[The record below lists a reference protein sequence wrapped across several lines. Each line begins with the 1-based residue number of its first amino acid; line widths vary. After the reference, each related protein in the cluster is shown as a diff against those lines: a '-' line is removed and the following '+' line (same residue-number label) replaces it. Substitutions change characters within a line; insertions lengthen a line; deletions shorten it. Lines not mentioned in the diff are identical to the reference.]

1 MEWSTSMT
9 EKVIEIKGL
18 EMHFGGVKALRG
30 VDMQIPRGK
39 VTAIIGDNGAGKSTL
54 IKCISGIYQPTH
66 GEILINGKSVEIT
79 SPISARNQGIET
91 VYQDLAVIDTLTVT
105 ENLYLS
111 REIRKGIWPIKL
123 LDKKKMLV
131 GAAEMME
138 RIGNTTTRLNNE
150 IGYMSG
156 GQRQAVAI
164 SRAVGWGAKV
174 IIFDEP
180 TAALG
185 VKESAEVALLIS
197 RLKAQGITVI
207 IISHNFEEVLTL
219 ADLVWVMRQG
229 KAIASR
235 EASEVSGRDLVALLT
250 GAEAAQ

>member
-1 MEWSTSMT
+1 MT
-9 EKVIEIKGL
+9 ENVIEIKGL

-54 IKCISGIYQPTH
+54 IKCLSGIYQPTH
-66 GEILINGKSVEIT
+66 GEIFINGETAQVS
-79 SPISARNQGIET
+79 SPIAARNLGIET
-91 VYQDLAVIDTLTVT
+91 VYQDLAVLDTLTVT

-111 REIRKGIWPIKL
+111 REIRRGIWPFQL
-123 LDKKKMLV
+123 LNRKKMLL
-131 GAAEMME
+131 GAGEMME
-138 RIGNTTTRLNNE
+138 RVGNTTIRLNNE

-164 SRAVGWGAKV
+164 SRAVGWGAQV

-185 VKESAEVALLIS
+185 VKESAEVAHLIE
-197 RLKAQGITVI
+197 RLKTQGITVI

-235 EASEVSGRDLVALLT
+235 KASEVSGRDLVALLT
-250 GAEAAQ
+250 GAEVAQ

>member
-1 MEWSTSMT
+1 MT
-9 EKVIEIKGL
+9 ENVIEIEGL

-54 IKCISGIYQPTH
+54 IKCLSGIYQPTH
-66 GEILINGKSVEIT
+66 GQILINGEPVQIT
-79 SPISARNQGIET
+79 SPISARHHGIET
-91 VYQDLAVIDTLTVT
+91 VYQDLAVLDTLTVA

-111 REIRKGIWPIKL
+111 REIQKGFWPFRL
-123 LDKKKMLV
+123 LNRKKMLV

-138 RIGNTTTRLNNE
+138 RVGNTTIRLNNE

-164 SRAVGWGAKV
+164 SRAVGWGAQV

-185 VKESAEVALLIS
+185 VKESAEVAHLIE
-197 RLKAQGITVI
+197 RLKSQGITVI

-235 EASEVSGRDLVALLT
+235 NASEVSGRDLVALLT

>member
-1 MEWSTSMT
+1 MT
-9 EKVIEIKGL
+9 ENVIEIKGL

-54 IKCISGIYQPTH
+54 IKCLSGIYQPTH
-66 GEILINGKSVEIT
+66 GEIFINGEIAQVS
-79 SPISARNQGIET
+79 SPIAARNLGIET
-91 VYQDLAVIDTLTVT
+91 VYQDLAVLDTLTVT

-111 REIRKGIWPIKL
+111 REIRKGIWPFQL
-123 LDKKKMLV
+123 LNRKKMLL
-131 GAAEMME
+131 GAGEMME
-138 RIGNTTTRLNNE
+138 RVGNTTIRLNNE

-164 SRAVGWGAKV
+164 SRAVGWGAQV

-185 VKESAEVALLIS
+185 VKESAEVAHLIE
-197 RLKAQGITVI
+197 RLKTQGITVI

-235 EASEVSGRDLVALLT
+235 NASEVSGRDLVALLT
-250 GAEAAQ
+250 GAEVAQ

>member
-1 MEWSTSMT
+1 MT
-9 EKVIEIKGL
+9 ENAIEIRGL
-18 EMHFGGVKALRG
+18 EMHFGGVKALKG
-30 VDMQIPRGK
+30 VDMDIPRGK

-54 IKCISGIYQPTH
+54 IKCLSGIHVPTH
-66 GEILINGKSVEIT
+66 GEIHIDGEVVKIT
-79 SPISARNQGIET
+79 SPISARHHGIET
-91 VYQDLAVIDTLTVT
+91 VYQDLAVLDTLSVT

-111 REIRKGIWPIKL
+111 REIRKGIWPFQL
-123 LDKKKMLV
+123 LNRKKMAE

-138 RIGNTTTRLNNE
+138 RVGNTTIRLNGE

-185 VKESAEVALLIS
+185 VKETAEVGHLIEK
-197 RLKAQGITVI
+197 LKSQGITVI
-207 IISHNFEEVLTL
+207 IISHNFEEVLQL
-219 ADLVWVMRQG
+219 ADFVQVMRQG
-229 KAIASR
+229 RAVAARK
-235 EASEVSGRDLVALLT
+235 ASEVSGRDLVALLT
-250 GAEAAQ
+250 GAEPPV

>member
-1 MEWSTSMT
+1 MT
-9 EKVIEIKGL
+9 ENAIEIRGL
-18 EMHFGGVKALRG
+18 EMHFGGVKALKG
-30 VDMQIPRGK
+30 VDMDIPRGK

-54 IKCISGIYQPTH
+54 IKCLSGIYVPTH
-66 GEILINGKSVEIT
+66 GEIHIDGEVVKIT
-79 SPISARNQGIET
+79 SPISARHHGIET
-91 VYQDLAVIDTLTVT
+91 VYQDLAVLDTLSVT

-111 REIRKGIWPIKL
+111 REIRKGIWPFQL
-123 LDKKKMLV
+123 LNRKKMAE

-138 RIGNTTTRLNNE
+138 RVGNTTIRLNGE

-185 VKESAEVALLIS
+185 VKETAEVGHLIEK
-197 RLKAQGITVI
+197 LKSQGITVI
-207 IISHNFEEVLTL
+207 IISHNFEEVLQL
-219 ADLVWVMRQG
+219 ADFVQVMRQG
-229 KAIASR
+229 RAVAARK
-235 EASEVSGRDLVALLT
+235 ASEVSGRDLVALLT
-250 GAEAAQ
+250 GAEVPV

>member
-1 MEWSTSMT
+1 MT
-9 EKVIEIKGL
+9 ENVIEIQGL

-54 IKCISGIYQPTH
+54 IKCLSGIYQPTH
-66 GEILINGKSVEIT
+66 GKILINGKPVEIT
-79 SPISARNQGIET
+79 SPISARHHGIET
-91 VYQDLAVIDTLTVT
+91 VYQDLAVLDTLTVA

-111 REIRKGIWPIKL
+111 REIQKGFWPFRL
-123 LDKKKMLV
+123 LNRKKMLV

-138 RIGNTTTRLNNE
+138 RVGNTTIRLNNE

-164 SRAVGWGAKV
+164 SRAVGWGAQV

-185 VKESAEVALLIS
+185 VKESAEVAHLIE
-197 RLKAQGITVI
+197 RLKSQGITVI

-235 EASEVSGRDLVALLT
+235 NASEVSGRDLVALLT